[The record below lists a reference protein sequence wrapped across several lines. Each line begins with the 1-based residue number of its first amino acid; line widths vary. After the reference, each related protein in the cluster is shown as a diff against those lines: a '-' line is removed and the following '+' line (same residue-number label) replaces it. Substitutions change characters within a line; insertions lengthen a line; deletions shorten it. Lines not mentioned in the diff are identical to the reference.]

1 MITWNEIIT
10 MAATPE
16 QRLNEL
22 FGVWQ
27 DILGTYRDPQMMY
40 FDSESFLAIVES
52 NYNRFLYPSNT
63 ASILKNGEVNNRP
76 EADKNIRLLT
86 EDDRN
91 YRLVKALAKI
101 FNCTL
106 SKEQREMIARTYFFH
121 ESRFA
126 ICEKCSI
133 TKTTYY
139 KIRQEARIKLIMK
152 YCLDHYD
159 DYGIEK
165 HNWLDVS
172 KERRKWNN
180 GHFFKDDIH
189 DWPGFNNEL
198 KGIS

>member
-40 FDSESFLAIVES
+40 FDSESFLAIVEP

-106 SKEQREMIARTYFFH
+106 S
-121 ESRFA
+121 
-126 ICEKCSI
+126 
-133 TKTTYY
+133 
-139 KIRQEARIKLIMK
+139 
-152 YCLDHYD
+152 
-159 DYGIEK
+159 
-165 HNWLDVS
+165 
-172 KERRKWNN
+172 
-180 GHFFKDDIH
+180 
-189 DWPGFNNEL
+189 
-198 KGIS
+198 